1 MKKQRVD
8 SAKQTIIG
16 YLNINSFRKK
26 FVYFED
32 VIKLFNVFLVSE
44 SKLNKAYPNNQF
56 RINGYTFFRYDL
68 R

>member
-1 MKKQRVD
+1 MKMQRVD
-8 SAKQTIIG
+8 SGKHKIIG

-32 VIKLFNVFLVSE
+32 VIKLFTVFLVFE

-56 RINGYTFFRYDL
+56 RINRYTFFRYDL